1 MNVKP
6 FIAWTFVGSLVLL
19 LLCFLLSK
27 FVDCSTPISGIWQE
41 FNSKKSSFCSFVD
54 AVKMLAYGGFIIGAV
69 FTLIN
74 YFGFGDKDA
83 HY

>member
-6 FIAWTFVGSLVLL
+6 FIAWTFVGSFAVLL
-19 LLCFLLSK
+19 LYFLLSQ
-27 FVDCSTPISGIWQE
+27 FTDCTTPNTGIWQE

-83 HY
+83 NY

>member
-6 FIAWTFVGSLVLL
+6 FIAWTFVGSLLL
-19 LLCFLLSK
+19 LLFYFILSK
-27 FVDCSTPISGIWQE
+27 SLDCSTPITGVWQG
-41 FNSKKSSFCSFVD
+41 FNTTKNSFCSVVD

-69 FTLIN
+69 LTLIN
-74 YFGFGDKDA
+74 YFVFNDKDA